1 MSEDYRVEPST
12 LTGKLLLQGIKA
24 LEASDGRVLAA
35 KYPNT
40 PEGLEEFKRKSVAY
54 LKSVMME
61 CECDDLQNT
70 PYPNVESWC
79 AFLGITRMTLSNYSA
94 RSEEWSDAIKEVK
107 TVIASAKSQLA
118 DHGKIPPM
126 TWVFDAA
133 NNFHYHNTSEF
144 RLIDETPK
152 EQKALSASDL
162 PKLGAFTGNTET
174 LLPRLGQVEQDEN
187 WGF

>member
-1 MSEDYRVEPST
+1 MNEEYRIEPST

-24 LEASDGRVLAA
+24 LEASDGRVLNA
-35 KYPNT
+35 KYTDT
-40 PEGLEEFKRKSVAY
+40 PEGIGEFKRKSVAY
-54 LKSVMME
+54 LKTVMME
-61 CECDDLQNT
+61 CECDDLQNV

-152 EQKALSASDL
+152 EQKALTAAEL
-162 PKLGAFTGNTET
+162 PKLGAMKANLEPQ

-187 WGF
+187 